1 VFAANGAEKVQ
12 IFWGAEGRMLDR
24 KPDRRGGRP
33 AAERKGAD
41 SHKAAKFTRI
51 LTTDYTDTTDE
62 DSDSKTLGS
71 VPFSLSGFAE
81 IDGLGEV
88 PGTVVLL
95 FDG

>member
-1 VFAANGAEKVQ
+1 
-12 IFWGAEGRMLDR
+12 MLDR
-24 KPDRRGGRP
+24 KPDRRGGQP

-41 SHKAAKFTRI
+41 SHKAAKFTKI

-71 VPFSLSGFAE
+71 VPFLMSGFGE

-88 PGTVVLL
+88 PGTMVLF